1 MNSKSI
7 FTSKMTGLG
16 VIVFLLPLLEQLLGS
31 SVLASY
37 PIITSVIGLAIVV
50 LRKVTTQ
57 PVHVLPQ

>member
-1 MNSKSI
+1 MKSKSI

>member
-31 SVLASY
+31 NVLASY